1 MGVWTQEELQQQRE
15 RLAAEAADVIAC
27 RRRAQQEH
35 DAWSRLA
42 DLLEMQARIFAALT
56 QAAEL
61 QTQATTAL
69 MQALVRVM
77 DEGRVDAAPG
87 DGEEA

>member
-1 MGVWTQEELQQQRE
+1 MGVETQEL
-15 RLAAEAADVIAC
+15 
-27 RRRAQQEH
+27 QQEH
-35 DAWSRLA
+35 DRLGAEVDDLLARRARQQQEPDALDRLA

-77 DEGRVDAAPG
+77 DE
-87 DGEEA
+87 EA